1 MLISRL
7 THLRKFSPAGGN
19 ARLLAVFGAAVLLCW
34 PIIGCQR
41 TPQPTGSSTRQ
52 ASRRQADRGEA
63 LLGAAINQLRDLP
76 SYIETDLRPPVVIL
90 DSTKSRDHQDVL
102 AMVTRNPDQP
112 DGLINLLTVT
122 TDNGRFRALG
132 VKPGDRLK
140 YYVLFDQESLEA
152 DIQQRVAME
161 LTVAQVIDDRTL
173 MIENGLTAEVPR
185 DQAAKIE
192 IWRYVDDR
200 LTEISRQLA
209 RYVKRRLPPL
219 GWEPS
224 PDEQSVS
231 QIVVRLNQ
239 WLRQSQPESEWQ
251 ADPLLS
257 TLDPTVA
264 NEESLKA
271 YISADALE
279 GQFFQPYDGR
289 LLQQDVWLRDIS
301 RWAIGQSFERLARA
315 AALFDWTIRNIQLDA
330 DSETVNHHSLWQ
342 VLASG
347 HGTAEQRAWVF
358 AELCRQQ
365 GLDVVILSLPKSPAE
380 AAQAADAKLSAAE
393 NQFWLPA
400 LVDGDQLYLF
410 DTRLG
415 LPIPGPDQAPV
426 ATLQQVQADE
436 ALLRK
441 LDLPDMTYPVKADQ
455 LKNVVA
461 QVVASPFELT
471 RRAKQLGE
479 KLTGEDQIVTSVSAS
494 ELAARVKALPGV
506 AEVRIWDVPFRALRA
521 QLALGPTARYEDA
534 IAFEPFAWCP
544 TLWKA
549 RMRHI
554 QGRKQQQQSGRA
566 GSDEEA
572 VDDHRDAARLY
583 ASQEVRP
590 TDRKIANQS
599 EEKRRID
606 TAAKLNAT
614 YWIGL
619 LKFDAGDF
627 NTSADWLA
635 RPELTAGDSRWG
647 GGARYN
653 LARALEALGKLD
665 EAIALL
671 NADKSPQQHGN
682 RLRAQSL
689 QIRADST
696 QKPTE

>member
-1 MLISRL
+1 MISRL
-7 THLRKFSPAGGN
+7 WHQRIFLKGSGI
-19 ARLLAVFGAAVLLCW
+19 ARVGAVIGTAALLCW

-41 TPQPTGSSTRQ
+41 SPQSTGNTARQ

-63 LLGAAINQLRDLP
+63 LLAAAISQLRDLP

-102 AMVTRNPDQP
+102 ATVTRNPQQP
-112 DGLINLLTVT
+112 DGPINYLTVI

-140 YYVLFDQESLEA
+140 YYVLFDKESLEA

-173 MIENGLTAEVPR
+173 LIENGLTAEVPR

-219 GWEPS
+219 GWEPT

-239 WLRQSQPESEWQ
+239 WLRQSQPQSEWQ
-251 ADPLLS
+251 VDPLLS
-257 TLDPTVA
+257 TLDPTLA
-264 NEESLKA
+264 NEDPLKA
-271 YISADALE
+271 YISAESLA

-289 LLQQDVWLRDIS
+289 LLQQNVWLRDIS
-301 RWAIGQSFERLARA
+301 RWASGQSFERRARA
-315 AALFDWTIRNIQLDA
+315 AALFDWTVRNIQLDA
-330 DSETVNHHSLWQ
+330 DSDTVNHHSLWQ

-358 AELCRQQ
+358 AELCRQR
-365 GLDVVILSLPKSPAE
+365 GLDVVILAIPKSSTDPTAPAT
-380 AAQAADAKLSAAE
+380 DSKP
-393 NQFWLPA
+393 QFWLPA

-415 LPIPGPDQAPV
+415 LPIPGLDNAPV
-426 ATLQQVQADE
+426 ASLQQVQADE
-436 ALLRK
+436 ALLRQ
-441 LDLPDMTYPVKADQ
+441 LDLPDMPYPVKAEQ

-479 KLTGEDQIVTSVSAS
+479 KLTGEDQFVTSISAT
-494 ELAARVKALPGV
+494 ELATRVKAIPGIADV
-506 AEVRIWDVPFRALRA
+506 QIWDMPFRTLRA
-521 QLALGPTARYEDA
+521 ELTLGPTARYEDA

-549 RMRHI
+549 RMRHF
-554 QGRKQQQQSGRA
+554 QGRKEQQQQPGRA
-566 GSDEEA
+566 GSDEES

-583 ASQEVRP
+583 ASREVRP

-606 TAAKLNAT
+606 AAAKLNAS

-635 RPELTAGDSRWG
+635 RPELAAADSPWA

-689 QIRADST
+689 KARADST
-696 QKPTE
+696 QKPAE